1 MGSGSKRQIEGP
13 QKAWDHARQTSAA
26 PIAKSHE
33 KAHSRAMDPSKG
45 PAPDSGQTKGGSRQG
60 GKGGGTD

>member
-1 MGSGSKRQIEGP
+1 MKKQIEGP
-13 QKAWDHARQTSAA
+13 QKAWDHAKQTSAA
-26 PIAKSHE
+26 PIAKAHE

-60 GKGGGTD
+60 G